1 MFDVLLHDIVV
12 LSKEVQLELTYAD
25 LIPKES
31 HDSSLPPFA
40 QLAMLT
46 TISTCH

>member
-31 HDSSLPPFA
+31 HDSSLPCSFRPIGHA
-40 QLAMLT
+40 DRY
-46 TISTCH
+46 